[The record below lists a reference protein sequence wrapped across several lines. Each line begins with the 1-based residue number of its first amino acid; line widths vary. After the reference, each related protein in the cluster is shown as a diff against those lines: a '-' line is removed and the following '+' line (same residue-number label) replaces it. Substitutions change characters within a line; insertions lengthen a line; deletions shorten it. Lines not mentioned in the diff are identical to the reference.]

1 MAYRNV
7 ELPWGQERTFVVPG
21 WGERKPG
28 NLTIDEEKD
37 YVLFEGVVDK
47 DRPDEKPFYFYFKG
61 EIVSLIMVTENSDTE
76 NMVKAFGGKNTW
88 DQKGVYVR
96 LPSGVW
102 TIGSTHDMPHM
113 SGHVTDNNFNGHLC
127 VHFLRDM
134 SEAQRNDPDYG
145 VQNQVTLRNA
155 WKALTGE
162 TISY

>member
-47 DRPDEKPFYFYFKG
+47 DRPDEKPFYFYFNG

-76 NMVKAFGGKNTW
+76 NMVKWKIVGFDIPDSLDRGEVFAELRKAFTVY
-88 DQKGVYVR
+88 GVYGFSEKFKKLWKKR
-96 LPSGVW
+96 TGNDWDP
-102 TIGSTHDMPHM
+102 
-113 SGHVTDNNFNGHLC
+113 NGTAIID
-127 VHFLRDM
+127 F
-134 SEAQRNDPDYG
+134 
-145 VQNQVTLRNA
+145 
-155 WKALTGE
+155 
-162 TISY
+162 